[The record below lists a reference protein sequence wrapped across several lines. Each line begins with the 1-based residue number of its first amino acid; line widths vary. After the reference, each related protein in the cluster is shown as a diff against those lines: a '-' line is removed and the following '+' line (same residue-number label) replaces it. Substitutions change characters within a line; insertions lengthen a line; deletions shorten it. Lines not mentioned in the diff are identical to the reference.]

1 MNRFFRLGL
10 RFFRSEEFP
19 HENDVTKNVR
29 NKPQEF
35 IFRFMRYGR
44 SMHSYGDSELVTG
57 SVLAK
62 QLGVSDM
69 AVSKAKMSNRIDTFD
84 DSKGRERYHPIV
96 SAQQFRASRDR
107 RHVTT
112 ATKGQR
118 AAGLDDL
125 AAQAVAYSP
134 EFDQP
139 RGEFGEPLPRKAP
152 PESFDFGQAMM
163 ERKELEVS
171 KAEKEYQLARLAK
184 MKADA
189 MEGRLVDKAVAFN
202 KVYAIAAEAQEK
214 IVSNYIVLAPKI
226 AGTVQQLLVESGFD
240 EKPVRLALKSLEHTV
255 GELIRKENLNSLRTF
270 SEGME
275 KQEILE

>member
-1 MNRFFRLGL
+1 
-10 RFFRSEEFP
+10 
-19 HENDVTKNVR
+19 
-29 NKPQEF
+29 
-35 IFRFMRYGR
+35 
-44 SMHSYGDSELVTG
+44 MHSYGDSELVTG

-125 AAQAVAYSP
+125 AAQAVA
-134 EFDQP
+134 
-139 RGEFGEPLPRKAP
+139 
-152 PESFDFGQAMM
+152 
-163 ERKELEVS
+163 
-171 KAEKEYQLARLAK
+171 
-184 MKADA
+184 
-189 MEGRLVDKAVAFN
+189 FN

-226 AGTVQQLLVESGFD
+226 AGAVQQLLVEGGFD